1 MKAKLSYCLLFVV
14 LQAMSAVGGGLE
26 MEIDIV
32 GLVSACS
39 YALDCIEAELV
50 HVTNRHG
57 KRVAYIS
64 VCMAE
69 KLGIHGA
76 ALQDLAICAL
86 LHDNALTQYISEEI
100 QENDILH
107 RKMEAEWKSEQ
118 VGRDIT
124 DAHDEAYNPE
134 IVKNVAAVAQKKIS
148 LHCTYGEQNIKKLP
162 FYTDVAGA
170 ILYHHENADGTGAFG
185 KRWDEIPLF
194 ARIIHLCDMV
204 DIMGNSCNFSD
215 ESWIRAREYVRRNR
229 NILFDGECADVFLEV
244 FSGENFANMSQ
255 DKFEEELWKK
265 IPRDK
270 RNCDFETCKGIADF
284 FAGIV
289 DYKSE
294 FTGKHSLGVAQ
305 KAAALAE
312 FMGYSEA
319 DIEKIYMAGA
329 LHDIGKMAIGNEI
342 LEKPGRL
349 TDEEFSRMKNHAG
362 YTYMILSEVEDFDE
376 VRDWAALH
384 HEKLDGTGYP
394 FAKKADEL
402 NEPERIM
409 ACVDIYQALTE
420 ARPYKDGMPH
430 EKACS
435 ILEDMAEKGWID
447 AGVTEQ
453 IGKCFAMNVGS

>member
-1 MKAKLSYCLLFVV
+1 
-14 LQAMSAVGGGLE
+14 
-26 MEIDIV
+26 MELDIV

-69 KLGIHGA
+69 RLGIKGR

-86 LHDNALTQYISEEI
+86 LHDNALTQYISEE
-100 QENDILH
+100 
-107 RKMEAEWKSEQ
+107 
-118 VGRDIT
+118 V
-124 DAHDEAYNPE
+124 
-134 IVKNVAAVAQKKIS
+134 QKKPDAVNAEGEYDRNAMSELVSEITPKK
-148 LHCTYGEQNIKKLP
+148 LGVHCIYGEQNIKKLP
-162 FYTDVAGA
+162 FDTDMSGV
-170 ILYHHENADGTGAFG
+170 ILYHHENADGTGPFG

-194 ARIIHLCDMV
+194 ARIIHICDMV
-204 DIMGNSCNFSD
+204 DVIGNSCDFSD
-215 ESWIRAREYVRRNR
+215 GNWVKAQNFIRKNR
-229 NILFDGECADVFLEV
+229 DILFDSECVDAFLDVFSE
-244 FSGENFANMSQ
+244 ENFVSMSQ
-255 DKFEEELWKK
+255 DAFEEELLKT
-265 IPRDK
+265 IPRHK
-270 RNCDFETCKGIADF
+270 RSCDFNTCKNIADF
-284 FAGIV
+284 FAQIV

-305 KAAALAE
+305 KAAELAE
-312 FMGYSEA
+312 YMGYSEA

-349 TDEEFSRMKNHAG
+349 SDEEFSRMKNHAG
-362 YTYMILSEVEDFDE
+362 YTYMILSDVEDFEE
-376 VRDWAALH
+376 VRDWAAFH

-394 FAKKADEL
+394 FGRTGAEL

-420 ARPYKDGMPH
+420 SRPYKSGMTH
-430 EKACS
+430 EKACT
-435 ILEDMAEKGWID
+435 ILEDMAVKGWID
-447 AGVTEQ
+447 AEITKKIKE
-453 IGKCFAMNVGS
+453 CFAATI

>member
-1 MKAKLSYCLLFVV
+1 
-14 LQAMSAVGGGLE
+14 
-26 MEIDIV
+26 MELDIV

-69 KLGIHGA
+69 RLGIKGR

-86 LHDNALTQYISEEI
+86 LHDNALTQYISEE
-100 QENDILH
+100 
-107 RKMEAEWKSEQ
+107 
-118 VGRDIT
+118 V
-124 DAHDEAYNPE
+124 
-134 IVKNVAAVAQKKIS
+134 QKKPDAVNAEGEYDRNAMSELVSEITPKK
-148 LHCTYGEQNIKKLP
+148 LGVHCIYGEQNIKKLP
-162 FYTDVAGA
+162 FDTDMSGV
-170 ILYHHENADGTGAFG
+170 ILYHHENADGTGPFG

-194 ARIIHLCDMV
+194 ARIIHICDMV
-204 DIMGNSCNFSD
+204 DVIGNSCDFSD
-215 ESWIRAREYVRRNR
+215 GNWVKAQNFIRKNR
-229 NILFDGECADVFLEV
+229 DILFDSECVDAFLDVFSE
-244 FSGENFANMSQ
+244 ENFVSMSQ
-255 DKFEEELWKK
+255 DAFEEELWKT
-265 IPRDK
+265 IPRQK
-270 RNCDFETCKGIADF
+270 RSCDFNTCKNIADF
-284 FAGIV
+284 FAQIV

-305 KAAALAE
+305 KAAELAE
-312 FMGYSEA
+312 YMGYSEA

-349 TDEEFSRMKNHAG
+349 SDEEFSRMKNHAG
-362 YTYMILSEVEDFDE
+362 YTYMILSDVEDFEE
-376 VRDWAALH
+376 VRDWAAFH

-394 FAKKADEL
+394 FGRTGAEL

-420 ARPYKDGMPH
+420 SRPYK
-430 EKACS
+430 ACT
-435 ILEDMAEKGWID
+435 ILEDMAGKGWID
-447 AGVTEQ
+447 AEITKKIKE
-453 IGKCFAMNVGS
+453 CFAATI

>member
-1 MKAKLSYCLLFVV
+1 
-14 LQAMSAVGGGLE
+14 
-26 MEIDIV
+26 MELDIV

-69 KLGIHGA
+69 RLGIKGR

-86 LHDNALTQYISEEI
+86 LHDNALTQYISEE
-100 QENDILH
+100 
-107 RKMEAEWKSEQ
+107 
-118 VGRDIT
+118 V
-124 DAHDEAYNPE
+124 
-134 IVKNVAAVAQKKIS
+134 QKKPDAVNAEGEYDRNAMSELVSEITPKK
-148 LHCTYGEQNIKKLP
+148 LGVHCIYGEQNIKKLP
-162 FYTDVAGA
+162 FDTDMSGV
-170 ILYHHENADGTGAFG
+170 ILYHHENADGTGPFG

-194 ARIIHLCDMV
+194 ARIIHICDMV
-204 DIMGNSCNFSD
+204 DVIGNSCDFSD
-215 ESWIRAREYVRRNR
+215 GNWVKAQNFIRKNR
-229 NILFDGECADVFLEV
+229 DILFDSECVDAFLDVFSE
-244 FSGENFANMSQ
+244 ENFVSMSQ
-255 DKFEEELWKK
+255 DAFEEKLWKT
-265 IPRDK
+265 IPRQK
-270 RNCDFETCKGIADF
+270 RSCDFNTCKNIADF
-284 FAGIV
+284 FAQIV

-305 KAAALAE
+305 KAAELAE
-312 FMGYSEA
+312 YMGYSEA

-349 TDEEFSRMKNHAG
+349 SDEEFSRMKNHAG
-362 YTYMILSEVEDFDE
+362 YTYMILSDVEDFEE
-376 VRDWAALH
+376 VRDWAAFH

-394 FAKKADEL
+394 FGRTGAEL

-420 ARPYKDGMPH
+420 SRPYKSGMTH
-430 EKACS
+430 EKACT
-435 ILEDMAEKGWID
+435 ILEDMAVKGWID
-447 AGVTEQ
+447 AEITKKIKG
-453 IGKCFAMNVGS
+453 CFAATI

>member
-1 MKAKLSYCLLFVV
+1 
-14 LQAMSAVGGGLE
+14 MSAPHGGLE
-26 MEIDIV
+26 MELDIV
-32 GLVSACS
+32 GLVGACS

-69 KLGIHGA
+69 RLGIEGS
-76 ALQDLAICAL
+76 ALQDLAICAM

-100 QENDILH
+100 QENNISNISLGGSTQGDKNTVVDSGGMSNESEDII
-107 RKMEAEWKSEQ
+107 SEN
-118 VGRDIT
+118 GM
-124 DAHDEAYNPE
+124 AYSPE
-134 IVKNVAAVAQKKIS
+134 IIKSIVGSIHKKIG

-162 FYTDVAGA
+162 FYTDVSGA
-170 ILYHHENADGTGAFG
+170 VLYHHENADGTGTFG

-204 DIMGNSCNFSD
+204 DVMGNSCNFSD
-215 ESWIRAREYVRRNR
+215 ESWIRAKEYVCRNR
-229 NILFDGECADVFLEV
+229 NILFDSECADAFLEV
-244 FSGENFANMSQ
+244 FSEENFVSMSQ
-255 DKFEEELWKK
+255 DRFEDELWKK

-270 RNCDFETCKGIADF
+270 RDCDFETCKGIADF

-294 FTGKHSLGVAQ
+294 FTGKHSLGVAK
-305 KAAALAE
+305 KAAELAE
-312 FMGYSEA
+312 YMGYSQA
-319 DIEKIYMAGA
+319 DIEKFYMAGA

-362 YTYMILSEVEDFDE
+362 YTYMILSEVKDFDE

-394 FAKKADEL
+394 FGKKAEEL
-402 NEPERIM
+402 NEPERLM

-420 ARPYKDGMPH
+420 ARPYKLGMSH
-430 EKACS
+430 DKACS
-435 ILEDMAEKGWID
+435 ILEDMVQKGWID
-447 AGVTEQ
+447 AAVTD
-453 IGKCFAMNVGS
+453 KLRSCFDVGGRDMV

>member
-1 MKAKLSYCLLFVV
+1 
-14 LQAMSAVGGGLE
+14 
-26 MEIDIV
+26 MELDIV

-69 KLGIHGA
+69 RLGIKGR

-86 LHDNALTQYISEEI
+86 LHDNALTQYISEE
-100 QENDILH
+100 
-107 RKMEAEWKSEQ
+107 
-118 VGRDIT
+118 V
-124 DAHDEAYNPE
+124 
-134 IVKNVAAVAQKKIS
+134 QKKPDAVNAEGEYDRNAVSELVSEITPKK
-148 LHCTYGEQNIKKLP
+148 LGVHCIYGEQNIKKLP
-162 FYTDVAGA
+162 FDTDMSGV
-170 ILYHHENADGTGAFG
+170 ILYHHENADGTGPFG

-194 ARIIHLCDMV
+194 ARIIHICDMV
-204 DIMGNSCNFSD
+204 DVIGNSCDFSD
-215 ESWIRAREYVRRNR
+215 GNWVKAQSFIKKNR
-229 NILFDGECADVFLEV
+229 DILFDSECVDAFLGV
-244 FSGENFANMSQ
+244 FSEENFVSMSQ
-255 DKFEEELWKK
+255 DAFEEELWKK
-265 IPRDK
+265 IPRQK
-270 RNCDFETCKGIADF
+270 RSCDFNTCKNIADF
-284 FAGIV
+284 FARIV

-305 KAAALAE
+305 KAAELAE
-312 FMGYSEA
+312 YMGYSEA

-349 TDEEFSRMKNHAG
+349 SDEEFSRMKNHAG
-362 YTYMILSEVEDFDE
+362 YTYMILSDVEDFEE

-394 FAKKADEL
+394 FGRTGAEL

-420 ARPYKDGMPH
+420 SRPYKSGMTH
-430 EKACS
+430 ENACA
-435 ILEDMAEKGWID
+435 ILEDMAGKGWID
-447 AGVTEQ
+447 AAITEK
-453 IGKCFAMNVGS
+453 IKKCFAATI

>member
-1 MKAKLSYCLLFVV
+1 
-14 LQAMSAVGGGLE
+14 
-26 MEIDIV
+26 MELDIV

-69 KLGIHGA
+69 RLGIKGR

-86 LHDNALTQYISEEI
+86 LHDNALTQYISEE
-100 QENDILH
+100 
-107 RKMEAEWKSEQ
+107 
-118 VGRDIT
+118 V
-124 DAHDEAYNPE
+124 
-134 IVKNVAAVAQKKIS
+134 QKKPDVVNAEGEYDRNVMSEITAEITPKK
-148 LHCTYGEQNIKKLP
+148 LGIHCIYGEQNIKKLP
-162 FYTDVAGA
+162 FDTDMSGV
-170 ILYHHENADGTGAFG
+170 ILYHHENADGTGPFG

-204 DIMGNSCNFSD
+204 DVIGNSCDFSD
-215 ESWIRAREYVRRNR
+215 ENWVKAQSFIKKNR
-229 NILFDGECADVFLEV
+229 DVLFDGECVDAFLDVFSE
-244 FSGENFANMSQ
+244 ENFVSMSQ
-255 DKFEEELWKK
+255 DAFEKELWRR
-265 IPRDK
+265 IPRQK
-270 RNCDFETCKGIADF
+270 RSCDFDTCKNIADF
-284 FAGIV
+284 FAQIV

-294 FTGKHSLGVAQ
+294 FTGRHSLGVAD
-305 KAAALAE
+305 KAAKLAE
-312 FMGYSEA
+312 YMGYSEA

-349 TDEEFSRMKNHAG
+349 SEEEFSRMKNHAG
-362 YTYMILSEVEDFDE
+362 YTYMILSDVEDFEE
-376 VRDWAALH
+376 VRDFAALH

-394 FAKKADEL
+394 FGKTGAEL

-420 ARPYKDGMPH
+420 SRPYKSGMTH
-430 EKACS
+430 EKACA
-435 ILEDMAEKGWID
+435 ILEDMAGKGWID
-447 AGVTEQ
+447 AGITEK
-453 IGKCFAMNVGS
+453 IKKCFTATI